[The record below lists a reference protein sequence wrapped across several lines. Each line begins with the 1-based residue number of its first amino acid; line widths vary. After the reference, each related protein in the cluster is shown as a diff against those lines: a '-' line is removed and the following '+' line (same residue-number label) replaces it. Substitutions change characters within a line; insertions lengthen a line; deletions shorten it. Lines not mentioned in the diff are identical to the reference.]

1 MKVFIDSAKLDE
13 IEEAYSC
20 GFLDGVTTNPSL
32 IKKATEELQ
41 KRGENIDIGDYIKR
55 ILVTAKGTPV
65 SLEVTET
72 EAEKM
77 VEQGKQLYD
86 RFNPVANNVCI
97 KIPVNS
103 SFEKGSGHQY
113 DGLKAIEK
121 LSASGV
127 PVNSTLVFTPE
138 QALMAAKAG
147 ATFVSPF
154 AGRIDDHIRTENGIS
169 FSKSDYFPAEGIE
182 KDGQLLE
189 DNGIVSGID
198 LVGQIVE
205 VFSQYGIAS
214 EVLAASLRNARQTR
228 EAALVGADIATLP
241 LYVLRDLL
249 DHYKT
254 REGMKNFTRDVVPEY
269 SNLTRGR

>member
-1 MKVFIDSAKLDE
+1 V
-13 IEEAYSC
+13 
-20 GFLDGVTTNPSL
+20 NP
-32 IKKATEELQ
+32 
-41 KRGENIDIGDYIKR
+41 
-55 ILVTAKGTPV
+55 
-65 SLEVTET
+65 
-72 EAEKM
+72 
-77 VEQGKQLYD
+77 
-86 RFNPVANNVCI
+86 
-97 KIPVNS
+97 
-103 SFEKGSGHQY
+103 SFEKEDSRQY
-113 DGLKAIEK
+113 DGLRAIEK
-121 LSASGV
+121 LSESGI
-127 PVNSTLVFTPE
+127 PVNSTLIFTPE

-154 AGRIDDHIRTENGIS
+154 AGRIDDYIRTQYNIQ
-169 FSKSDYFPAEGIE
+169 FAKPDYFPAEGIE

-205 VFSQYGIAS
+205 IFSQYEIGS

-228 EAALVGADIATLP
+228 EAALVGADIVTLP

-269 SNLTRGR
+269 AGLTEG